1 MSKEEA
7 LELFKPGDFLER
19 GDDWIFI
26 FAGLEERD
34 HNFNVIRYYALLS
47 KTTGYYV
54 LNTSTGIGAIENY
67 TNEVVKHASN
77 KCKQK
82 LLDCIKNH
90 GLIWNEEE
98 MKLEPIFKEEEIA
111 LPF

>member
-26 FAGLEERD
+26 FAGLEERG
-34 HNFNVIRYYALLS
+34 HNLNAIRYYALLS
-47 KTTGYYV
+47 KTSGYYI
-54 LNTSTGIGAIENY
+54 LNTSTGIGVIESY
-67 TNEVVKHASN
+67 TNKEVKHASN
-77 KCKQK
+77 KCKLK
-82 LLDCIKNH
+82 LLDCIKKH
-90 GLIWNEEE
+90 GFIWNEEE
-98 MKLEPIFKEEEIA
+98 MKLEPILTEEETE